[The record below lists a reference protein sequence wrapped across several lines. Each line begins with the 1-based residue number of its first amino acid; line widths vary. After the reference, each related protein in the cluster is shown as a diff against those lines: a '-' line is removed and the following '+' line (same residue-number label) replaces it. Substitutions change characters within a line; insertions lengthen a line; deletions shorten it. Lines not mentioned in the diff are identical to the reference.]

1 MIVDNP
7 SDALLASADTIALFD
22 PKWASWH
29 DVIVPAPS
37 QPRSGNRFT
46 VVDIPVDSQNAADVQ
61 AWRERIAA
69 ARKPGS

>member
-22 PKWASWH
+22 LKWASWH
-29 DVIVPAPS
+29 EVIVPAPS

-46 VVDIPVDSQNAADVQ
+46 VLDIPVDSTDAAAVQ
-61 AWRERIAA
+61 DWRDRIAA
-69 ARKPGS
+69 ARKP